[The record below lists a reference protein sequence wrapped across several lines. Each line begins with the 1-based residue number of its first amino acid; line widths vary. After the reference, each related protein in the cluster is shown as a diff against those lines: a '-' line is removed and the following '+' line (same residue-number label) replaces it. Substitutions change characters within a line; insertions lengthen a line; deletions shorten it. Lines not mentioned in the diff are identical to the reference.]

1 MTTVIFLIG
10 LCAGLLFC
18 LAIDNLVDRKKKEKV
33 NE

>member
-18 LAIDNLVDRKKKEKV
+18 LAIDNLVDRKKKEK
-33 NE
+33 

>member
-1 MTTVIFLIG
+1 MSIVIFLVG
-10 LCAGLLFC
+10 FCAGILLC